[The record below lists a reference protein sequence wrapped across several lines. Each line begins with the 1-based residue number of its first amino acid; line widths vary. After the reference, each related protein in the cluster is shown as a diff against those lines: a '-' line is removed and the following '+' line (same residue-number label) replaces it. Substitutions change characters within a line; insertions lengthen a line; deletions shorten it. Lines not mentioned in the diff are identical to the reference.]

1 VSALEKSTGRDVH
14 LTVKSN
20 KGRMPSEE
28 VERLVLEAERY
39 KAEDE
44 ANKARVVAES
54 S

>member
-20 KGRMPSEE
+20 TGRMAPEE
-28 VERLVLEAERY
+28 IERLVQEAVRY

-44 ANKARVVAES
+44 ANKARVVAENS
-54 S
+54 